1 MLGVRFFFFASD
13 FSALRVSFRP
23 FAARYASTAGT
34 RSAGCADIAEV
45 VLRATRA
52 EEFVRGVG
60 RKGRRRK
67 CFFWFFWQRSRRR
80 SPITCS
86 FFTGIRS

>member
-60 RKGRRRK
+60 ARRGGAANV
-67 CFFWFFWQRSRRR
+67 FFGFFGSAAGADR
-80 SPITCS
+80 P
-86 FFTGIRS
+86 

>member
-52 EEFVRGVG
+52 EEFVRVSAG
-60 RKGRRRK
+60 RGGAANV
-67 CFFWFFWQRSRRR
+67 FFGFFGSAAGADR
-80 SPITCS
+80 P
-86 FFTGIRS
+86 